1 MGLTTYRN
9 NEQKQVNIKMD
20 VFVILWQDREW
31 EGLLDITLVNFWS
44 RHFVFLSNLL
54 YSSLSSPLPQT
65 QFG

>member
-31 EGLLDITLVNFWS
+31 EGLLDITLVNF
-44 RHFVFLSNLL
+44 
-54 YSSLSSPLPQT
+54 
-65 QFG
+65 